1 MPNKHKDY
9 YKILGVARDA
19 SDDEIKKAY
28 RKLALEL
35 HPDKHPGD
43 KEKEDSFKL
52 INEAYE
58 HLKDPQ
64 KRAHYDRFGVAGS
77 ASGYGGYGGPGGP
90 EAGFG
95 ADFQDIF
102 GEVFSDFFG
111 GGPGARRRPGP
122 ERGADLRYDL
132 QITFEEAAFGT
143 EKTVKIPRTMQCAT
157 CGGTGAKPG
166 TSPVTCATCRG
177 AGQVRFQQGFFSI
190 SRTCPACQG
199 AGSTI
204 KDPCTGCMG
213 SGKTKSTTPL
223 TVKIPAGVDN
233 GSRLRLSGEGEYG
246 DRNGPAGDLYIFI
259 TVQAHGIFMREE
271 NDVICEVPISFTQAA
286 LGAEIEVPTIEGPA
300 KLKIPSGTQ
309 SGKVF
314 RLPHKG
320 IASVHTGRRGDEQ
333 VIIKVETPT
342 KLNKRQKELLQEFA
356 EISGEDTT
364 PLRKNF
370 FSKVKEMFE

>member
-1 MPNKHKDY
+1 MADQHRDY
-9 YKILGVARDA
+9 YSILGVSREA
-19 SDDEIKKAY
+19 SDDAIKKAY

-58 HLKDPQ
+58 TLKDPQ
-64 KRAHYDRFGVAGS
+64 KRAHYDRFGSAAGP
-77 ASGYGGYGGPGGP
+77 AGFGGRGGP
-90 EAGFG
+90 EGGFG

-102 GEVFSDFFG
+102 NDVFSDFFG
-111 GGPGARRRPGP
+111 GGGPRRPGP
-122 ERGADLRYDL
+122 ERGADLRFDL
-132 QITFEEAAFGT
+132 EISFEEAAFGT
-143 EKTVKIPRTMQCAT
+143 EKTVRVARTVQCST
-157 CGGTGAKPG
+157 CSGSGARAG
-166 TSPVTCATCRG
+166 TSPVMCNTCRG

-199 AGSTI
+199 RGSVI
-204 KDPCTGCMG
+204 KDPCPDCVGA
-213 SGKTKSTTPL
+213 GKTRSTTPL
-223 TVKIPAGVDN
+223 TVKIPAGVDS

-246 DRNGPAGDLYIFI
+246 DRNGPSGDLYIFI
-259 TVQAHGIFMREE
+259 SVLPHPIFTREE

-300 KLKIPSGTQ
+300 KLKVPHGTQ

-314 RLPHKG
+314 RLSHKG
-320 IASVHTGRRGDEQ
+320 IASVHTGRRGDERV
-333 VIIKVETPT
+333 VIRVETPT
-342 KLNKRQKELLQEFA
+342 RLNKRQKELLEEFA